1 MSFYNTLK
9 FIVSHPLNKKN
20 PVGGLLRFG
29 KWQLKSRFLNRPII
43 CNFATKSKL
52 LVSKGMTGATQNIY
66 CGLQEFNDMAFLLH
80 FLRDTDQF
88 IDIGANVGSYSILAS
103 SEIGAITYAVEPV
116 PKTFESLQKNI
127 RLNNSQDITNS
138 FNMGVGSTKG
148 KILFTAGL
156 DTMNHVAV
164 EGEKNTIEVLVDTF
178 DNLFE
183 LNKTTLVKI
192 DTEGFESAVLE
203 GMEKSI
209 SNKNLQAIIIEL
221 NGLSKRYGYDDNK
234 IHNKLIE
241 SGFKPYDYDPF
252 TRTLDLRTSYG
263 KYNTL
268 YLRDFEFILNRV
280 QTAPLFEIHNT
291 EF

>member
-29 KWQLKSRFLNRPII
+29 KWQLKSRLLNRPII
-43 CNFATKSKL
+43 CDFATKSKL

-66 CGLQEFNDMAFLLH
+66 CGLHEFNDMAFLLH

-103 SEIGAITYAVEPV
+103 SEIGATTYAVEPV
-116 PKTFESLQKNI
+116 PKTFESLQINI
-127 RLNNSQDITNS
+127 KLNNSQDITNS

-209 SNKNLQAIIIEL
+209 LNNNLQAIIIEL
-221 NGLSKRYGYDDNK
+221 NGLSKRYGYDDNT

-280 QTAPLFEIHNT
+280 QTASLFKIHNT